1 MGGLGDVRVMW
12 RKMLRIEDYKGGG
25 IRGDARKRGMKK
37 EVVKFNDRFFISTV
51 PSTFF

>member
-25 IRGDARKRGMKK
+25 GS
-37 EVVKFNDRFFISTV
+37 EVTQGKGVWGGVKV
-51 PSTFF
+51 Q